1 MLGQTILQYQILEK
15 LGAGGMGDIY
25 KAQDTR
31 LNRTVAIKVLA
42 AGNSGDPEH
51 RRRFIQEAQAASSL
65 SHPNIITI
73 HDIVSHDGQ
82 EFMVM
87 EFVSGKPLTEL
98 IAPSRLPFADILKYS
113 VQIADALQAA
123 HAAGIVHRDLKPAN
137 IMVTESGLVKILDF
151 GLAKFTESSM
161 FTSLTDDT
169 QPVGPAPLT
178 VEGSI
183 LGTVNYMSPEQAQG
197 RRVDPRSDIFS
208 FGVVLYEMIT
218 GRKAFAADS
227 TISTL
232 SAILRDEPRPIGE
245 TVSGVAPE
253 LDELVHRA
261 LRKDPDQRWQTMG
274 EVHAQLAA
282 LKQRADSGVLKIP
295 PQMPPAVTERAKPR
309 LLPLALTGVFLAILL
324 VAGGWWWMNR
334 NAARLAGQPVPRKAS
349 ATAAPP
355 EIKPS
360 PLAEPVLTNDGVLEM
375 VQAKVSIPLIIGQI
389 QSSKTKFA
397 LSTSEIIRLTKAGVP
412 DAVIQ
417 AMRNPAGAA
426 NSPAPHVEVQTVS
439 IASGTPV
446 VTTLL
451 EDVPADAPEGL
462 RLKFQ
467 VSHDLQIGDTMVVA
481 KGAPVTGDIV
491 GKSKKKFLIGSAKPT
506 YRLLEITAVD
516 GSKLKVRATS
526 GSGKN
531 ERPLEPHGH
540 APPKDLAAA
549 AGDEFIAYFDG
560 DQTVKVRR

>member
-15 LGAGGMGDIY
+15 LGAGGMGDVY

-65 SHPNIITI
+65 NHPNIITI

-98 IAPSRLPFADILKYS
+98 IAPSGLPVADTLKYS

-123 HAAGIVHRDLKPAN
+123 HAAGIIHRDLKPAN
-137 IMVTESGLVKILDF
+137 IMVTDSGLVKILDW

-169 QPVGPAPLT
+169 QPVGSTPVT
-178 VEGSI
+178 TDGSI

-197 RRVDPRSDIFS
+197 KRVDLRSDIFS

-227 TISTL
+227 MISTL
-232 SAILRDEPRPIGE
+232 SAILRDEPKPIGE
-245 TVSGVAPE
+245 IVSGVAPE
-253 LDELVHRA
+253 LQQLVHRA
-261 LRKDPDQRWQTMG
+261 LRKNPDQRWQSMA
-274 EVHAQLAA
+274 EVHAELAA
-282 LKQRADSGVLKIP
+282 LKQRSESGVLTIP
-295 PQMPPAVTERAKPR
+295 PPAAEIEKPR
-309 LLPLALTGVFLAILL
+309 LIPLALTGAFLAILL

-334 NAARLAGQPVPRKAS
+334 SAARRANPSVPGRAGAPAAS
-349 ATAAPP
+349 G

-360 PLAEPVLTNDGVLEM
+360 PLADAVLTNEGVLAM
-375 VQAKVSIPLIIGQI
+375 VQAKVSTPLIIGQI
-389 QSSKTKFA
+389 QSSKTKFD
-397 LSTSEIIRLTKAGVP
+397 LSTAEIIHLTKAGVP
-412 DAVIQ
+412 EAVIQ

-426 NSPAPHVEVQTVS
+426 NSAAHVEAPTVS
-439 IASGTPV
+439 IPSGTSV
-446 VTTLL
+446 ATTLL
-451 EDVPADAPEGL
+451 EDVTADAPQGL
-462 RLKFQ
+462 RLRFQ
-467 VSHDLQIGDTMVVA
+467 VSHDILVGDTVVIA
-481 KGAPVTGDIV
+481 KGAIVTGEIAE
-491 GKSKKKFLIGSAKPT
+491 KSKKKFIIKSSKAT
-506 YRLLEITAVD
+506 YRLLEVTAVD
-516 GSKLKVRATS
+516 GSKLKVRTLP
-526 GSGKN
+526 GNGGKR
-531 ERPLEPHGH
+531 ERPLAPHGH
-540 APPKDLAAA
+540 APPKDLAAS
-549 AGDEFIAYFDG
+549 AGDEFVAYIDG
-560 DQTVKVRR
+560 DQTVKLPR